1 MLLKRSI
8 NIKNQIMKMGK
19 NQRILIKCCKKEEKK
34 ESKKEKM
41 IE

>member
-1 MLLKRSI
+1 
-8 NIKNQIMKMGK
+8 MKMDK
-19 NQRILIKCCKKEEKK
+19 NQRKSIKCFKNEEKK

>member
-1 MLLKRSI
+1 
-8 NIKNQIMKMGK
+8 MKMGK
-19 NQRILIKCCKKEEKK
+19 NQKISIKCFKKEEKK